1 MSDDD
6 EWGPE
11 IVSAIRKYA
20 LQNAVEYNGSGKSGS
35 VLGRLLSEFPEL
47 RANAKQLIP
56 LISKQVDESNMLAN
70 KFGLEHVREILEM
83 TNPEALNREKQKKRI
98 GLPDLEIGDDKN
110 VILRFAPNPNGP
122 LSIGHS
128 RGVVINSEF
137 AKKYSGKVILRFDD
151 TDTKVKPPLESA
163 YSMIEEEF
171 EWISGLKPDLVIRAS
186 SRMEI
191 YLEAAEGMISR
202 GICYVCRCTASEF
215 KELRDSKEAC
225 ICRERDVGQNILDWK
240 MMIEGGIDEGG
251 AVVRVKTDLNL
262 PNPALRD
269 WPALRIQHTAHPIVG
284 NRYKVWPLLDFQS
297 AVEDHL
303 QGVTHIVRGKD
314 LMDSTRKQTLLY
326 GLLDWDYPQTLYWGR
341 VKLLDFGGF
350 STSSIRKSVEN
361 GDYSG
366 WDDPRLPTVA
376 ALRRR
381 GFSSESLREF
391 WVELGLSQKDISIPM
406 QSIESKN
413 SKIIDK
419 YSERRSFIESPKK
432 LYITSENGDKIDNF
446 GSIFINR
453 HPDYP
458 EMGEREWDLGDGS
471 IFISEND
478 YTEGLIRLKDFAD
491 VEIKG
496 DIAAILSR
504 EKTDDLPI
512 IHWVS
517 SKNSTEA
524 VMIVA
529 RGSEI
534 DNVEGI
540 MENIDGNLGQT
551 LQLERMGF
559 ARIEGISDSG
569 KISLIWLHG

>member
-1 MSDDD
+1 MSDVD

-11 IVSAIRKYA
+11 LVSAIRKYA

-47 RANAKQLIP
+47 RADAKQLIP
-56 LISKQVDESNMLAN
+56 LISEQVDESNMLAN
-70 KFGLEHVREILEM
+70 EFGLEHVREILKL

-98 GLPDLEIGDDKN
+98 GLPDLEISKGNN

-128 RGVVINSEF
+128 RGVVINSEY

-171 EWISGLKPDLVIRAS
+171 EWISGVKPDLVIRAS

-191 YLEAAEGMISR
+191 YLEAAEEMISR

-215 KELRDSKEAC
+215 KALRDSKEAC
-225 ICRERDVGQNILDWK
+225 ICRGRRVEQNILDWK
-240 MMIEGGIDEGG
+240 MMIGGEIDEGG
-251 AVVRVKTDLNL
+251 AVVRVKTDLEL

-326 GLLDWDYPQTLYWGR
+326 ELLEWDYPQTLYWGR

-391 WVELGLSQKDISIPM
+391 WIELGLSQKDISIPM

-419 YSERRSFIESPKK
+419 SSERRSFIQGPRE
-432 LYITSENGDKIDNF
+432 LHITSENGDEIDNY
-446 GSIFINR
+446 GSISIRR

-458 EMGEREWDLGDGS
+458 EMGERKWDLGDGS
-471 IFISEND
+471 IFISKND

-496 DIAAILSR
+496 DTAKILSR
-504 EKTDDLPI
+504 EKNDSLPI

-517 SKNSTEA
+517 SKNCIEA
-524 VMIVA
+524 DMIIS
-529 RGSEI
+529 RGNEI
-534 DNVEGI
+534 DNVVGMI
-540 MENIDGNLGQT
+540 ENIDVKAGQT

-559 ARIEGISDSG
+559 AKVERISDSG
-569 KISLIWLHG
+569 KVSLIWLHG